1 MKNVMVALLAVAFA
15 SVALAQGT
23 TTAAPATP
31 AAQSATAAPTKTE
44 KKDAKKSK
52 KKKAHKSTPTS
63 SRDAECN
70 RSEASQVIKFLS
82 NSKTQRNR
90 K

>member
-15 SVALAQGT
+15 PVALAQS
-23 TTAAPATP
+23 TTAAPAAP

-52 KKKAHKSTPTS
+52 QKKAKISTSTS
-63 SRDAECN
+63 YATPSATDQKPA
-70 RSEASQVIKFLS
+70 K
-82 NSKTQRNR
+82 
-90 K
+90 